1 MVKEL
6 QLFEKLLIG
15 VQWIYDGMLVSGVQQ
30 MDSVIHIFFHYGLLQ
45 EYSSLC
51 YTIGLCYLSIL
62 CIMVS
67 IC

>member
-45 EYSSLC
+45 DNEYRSVCSAV
-51 YTIGLCYLSIL
+51 GP
-62 CIMVS
+62 
-67 IC
+67 